1 MVFIFTKKL
10 EYVNVG
16 MQLKQ
21 KQDNEKLHFDFFY
34 LQFKDLKKYILIN
47 KILLQLK
54 ERLVTSS
61 TSFCLS

>member
-54 ERLVTSS
+54 
-61 TSFCLS
+61 